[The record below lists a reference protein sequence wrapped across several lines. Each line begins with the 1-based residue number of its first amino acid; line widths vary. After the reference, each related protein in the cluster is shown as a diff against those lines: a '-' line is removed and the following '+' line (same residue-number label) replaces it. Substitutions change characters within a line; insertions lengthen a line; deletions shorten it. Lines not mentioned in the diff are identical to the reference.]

1 MYIYYIIIYIY
12 PIKNSSTSTF
22 IIAFRCNLHLI
33 LLPDDV
39 IHSTPEKTHAAMIFF
54 GAMCFELDQLLI
66 QIVFSNEAAM
76 GIGFGEIMPQIAEL
90 TQLTLW

>member
-1 MYIYYIIIYIY
+1 
-12 PIKNSSTSTF
+12 
-22 IIAFRCNLHLI
+22 
-33 LLPDDV
+33 
-39 IHSTPEKTHAAMIFF
+39 MIFF